1 MDEKN
6 ELEIIEAEK
15 VDLTDHLRTIADD
28 LSEID
33 KSSDDSEQ
41 KTEFFRGIKE
51 ELEMI
56 ISELQEDME
65 IFHQEMPEK
74 VAAICKDM
82 DKNLQECQELYEKAI
97 SNMIKFIDNR
107 DPHLITDTKKILDE
121 AEEKIKKDDL
131 MQEQLETLINL
142 N

>member
-6 ELEIIEAEK
+6 EVEIVEEEK
-15 VDLTDHLRTIADD
+15 VDLTEHLRTIADD
-28 LSEID
+28 LLEISKSE
-33 KSSDDSEQ
+33 DDEEQ
-41 KTEFFRGIKE
+41 KTEFFKGIKE
-51 ELEMI
+51 ELEMV

-65 IFHQEMPEK
+65 IFREEMPEK
-74 VAAICKDM
+74 IAAICGEM
-82 DKNLQECQELYEKAI
+82 DKNLQECQELYESAI
-97 SNMIKFIDNR
+97 REMLKFIESGN
-107 DPHLITDTKKILDE
+107 PELIVEAKKMLKD